1 VQIPDS
7 VSIRLVYCG
16 TIVSVTRYGFC
27 QILQA
32 DQKCDRF
39 FVWCFGIGNHI
50 PELDIRF
57 LQFFRGV
64 RIRIFAVFGS
74 GHHIFQRIDTKF
86 PTELKLS
93 NADFVL
99 SSVVNETRD
108 TNRILGMCKC
118 RFILVHSID
127 ARDAHSIEHS
137 DACLFLIPPSRPN
150 NINNNNN

>member
-1 VQIPDS
+1 MDFTKFYMQIRNVVDS
-7 VSIRLVYCG
+7 TSGVLE
-16 TIVSVTRYGFC
+16 TINWKQTSNFT
-27 QILQA
+27 
-32 DQKCDRF
+32 
-39 FVWCFGIGNHI
+39 
-50 PELDIRF
+50 
-57 LQFFRGV
+57 GV
-64 RIRIFAVFGS
+64 RIRIFAFLGS
-74 GHHIFQRIDTKF
+74 DHHIFQRIGTKF